1 MRIKCEGKM
10 KNLIL
15 NLNFAVNK
23 TAVIPSFQGG
33 HVYRFDEALT
43 TPGGK
48 GVNVARALR
57 SLGENVML
65 TGFVSGH
72 NGNWIEEALAN
83 EGLKFQAVKHHNGES
98 RICYTLVDKKGHS
111 TDINEDGPE
120 VPLES
125 QNEFLNLF
133 EKNIS
138 RKALV
143 AICGRVS
150 RGLKNDFYARL
161 ISKAREKQCYTIVDT
176 TGHVL
181 EESLKAGCS
190 AIKIN
195 RYEFEDLTGEKFSPA
210 KLAKFVKGYEKN
222 GLQLAIIT
230 NGRMPTWAAS
240 QNGLWKAVPPKVEDM
255 KSPTGA
261 GDSFMAG
268 YLYGIMSDFSLE
280 ECIRFASGAAAAD
293 CETIG
298 AGMIDRETAF
308 DYAELVQVSKTR

>member
-1 MRIKCEGKM
+1 M

-15 NLNFAVNK
+15 NLNFGVNK

-72 NGNWIEEALAN
+72 NGNWIEEALAK
-83 EGLKFQAVKHHNGES
+83 EGLKFKAIKHNHGES
-98 RICYTLVDKKGHS
+98 RVCYTLVDKKGHS

-120 VPLES
+120 VPAEA
-125 QNEFLNLF
+125 QNQFLNLF
-133 EKNIS
+133 DKNIS
-138 RKALV
+138 RKATI

-150 RGLKNDFYARL
+150 RGLKNGFYTKL
-161 ISKAREKQCYTIVDT
+161 INMAKEKQCFTILDT

-181 EESLKAGCS
+181 EESLEAGCS

-195 RYEFEDLTGEKFSPA
+195 KQEFEGIVGKKFSSA
-210 KLAKFVKGYEKN
+210 LLLKFMKEFEHN
-222 GLQLAIIT
+222 GLRLAIIT
-230 NGRMPTWAAS
+230 SGAKPTWAATS
-240 QNGLWKAVPPKVEDM
+240 DGLWKVIPPKVEEM

-268 YLYGIMSDFSLE
+268 YLYGLMSDFTFE
-280 ECIRFASGAAAAD
+280 ECLKFASGTAAAD

-298 AGMIDRETAF
+298 AGMIDRDLAF
-308 DYAELVQVSKTR
+308 EYAELAEAVKVS